1 LNLADSTGKEQYKI
15 LPGNLIKR
23 FDHVGI
29 AVLDVDESLK
39 IYTDILGAKLTI
51 YREIG
56 TTSDYTFTQI
66 LLGGQKIEFIS
77 PITAKESF
85 LTRFIE
91 EHGEGL
97 HHLTFQV
104 HDINE
109 ATSYLRERGLR
120 IVDEFY
126 EDPIWRTAF
135 VSPRSSRGVLIQL
148 YDTLK
153 GSIYD
158 C

>member
-1 LNLADSTGKEQYKI
+1 MSSDAETSLPQKI
-15 LPGNLIKR
+15 IKR

-29 AVLDVDESLK
+29 AVRDVDDVLK
-39 IYTDILGAKLTI
+39 VYGDILGGRLSVYKEL
-51 YREIG
+51 G

-66 LLGGQKIEFIS
+66 ELGGQKLEFIS
-77 PITAKESF
+77 PIEGKTDSF
-85 LTRFIE
+85 LTRFLE
-91 EHGEGL
+91 NHGEGL

-104 HDINE
+104 ADIKE
-109 ATSYLRERGLR
+109 ATRLLRERGIR

-148 YDTLK
+148 YDTIA
-153 GSIYD
+153 GSRYD
-158 C
+158 Q